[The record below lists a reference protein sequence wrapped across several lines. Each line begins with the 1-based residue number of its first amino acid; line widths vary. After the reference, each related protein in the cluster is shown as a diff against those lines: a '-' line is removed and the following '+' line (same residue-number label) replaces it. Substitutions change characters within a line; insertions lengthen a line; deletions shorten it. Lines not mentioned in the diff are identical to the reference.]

1 MNRMKVASHDDADG
15 RGQGSYLCSATM
27 KTKTLLTAVIGLALA
42 SLPAFAADLKV
53 GAKAP
58 DFELT
63 GSDGKNYKLSD
74 MKGKAVVIAWFP
86 KAFTGG
92 CTKECESFR
101 ESGREIQKFNAAY
114 FTASCDTVEVN
125 TKFAKS
131 LNLDYPILCDPDKK
145 VAEAYG
151 TVVDGKGLSKR
162 WTFYIDA
169 EGMIAFIDKE
179 VKTGSHGADVVARL
193 EALKVAKK

>member
-1 MNRMKVASHDDADG
+1 MKIEV
-15 RGQGSYLCSATM
+15 LLAT
-27 KTKTLLTAVIGLALA
+27 VVGLALVA
-42 SLPAFAADLKV
+42 VPAFASDLKE
-53 GAKAP
+53 GDIAP

-63 GSDGKNYKLSD
+63 ASDGKSYKLSD
-74 MKGKAVVIAWFP
+74 MKGKAVVVAWFP

-101 ESGREIQKFNAAY
+101 ESGQEIQKFDVAY
-114 FTASCDTVEVN
+114 FTASCDSVETN

-131 LNLDYPILCDPDKK
+131 LNLDYPILSDPDKK

-151 TVVDGKGLSKR
+151 MVVDGKGVSKR

-169 EGMIAFIDKE
+169 AGMIAFIDKE
-179 VKTGSHGADVVARL
+179 VKTGSHGADVVAKL
-193 EALKVAKK
+193 EALKVKKK

>member
-1 MNRMKVASHDDADG
+1 MRIDADEIFTYG
-15 RGQGSYLCSATM
+15 LNTM
-27 KTKTLLTAVIGLALA
+27 NIKALLTAVIGLALA

-53 GAKAP
+53 GDKAP

-63 GSDGKNYKLSD
+63 GTDVKNYKLSE
-74 MKGKAVVIAWFP
+74 MKGQAVVIAWFP

-101 ESGREIQKFNAAY
+101 ESGKEIQKFNVAY
-114 FTASCDTVEVN
+114 FTASCDTVELN

-131 LNLDYPILCDPDKK
+131 LNLDYPILSDPDKK

-151 TVVDGKGLSKR
+151 TVVNGQGVSKR

-169 EGMIAFIDKE
+169 EGLVAFIDKE
-179 VKTGSHGADVVARL
+179 VKAASHGADVVARL